1 LLGQAGLRASGRGDV
16 SAAGNLLT
24 RATALLDVADESRLV
39 LLITLGYALHEAGD
53 LERAAK
59 TFSSAVEG
67 AEAAGTP
74 AIGSRGRV
82 ALALMRAM
90 MGEAF
95 ADVAIVQEELRT
107 LEALSDDSGLAEAW
121 FVAGTF
127 EGWRG
132 QSEAAA
138 AAYERASAHATKAGN
153 RRLAAL
159 PVGGRVMLGAWGYLP
174 ADEGIELC
182 DELLS
187 EHHGTWLEG
196 YLRAARGMHL
206 SLLGRADEATSEL
219 ERANDVY
226 RQFGNEL
233 FSAATAMN
241 AADQA
246 LRVGRPELA
255 EAVARDGIARLER
268 FGEQGFLSTTT
279 GFLAEALLAQGRY
292 QEADECAG
300 ITADI
305 AAEDDFEPQMRWR
318 TVRARILARQ
328 GAYEEAERLAREALE
343 LGAGTDWHMFH
354 ANALIT
360 LADVL
365 ELAGRASEAPPLV
378 EAALALYEQKGARV
392 EAEASRRRL
401 AAAKDR

>member
-1 LLGQAGLRASGRGDV
+1 MG
-16 SAAGNLLT
+16 
-24 RATALLDVADESRLV
+24 
-39 LLITLGYALHEAGD
+39 
-53 LERAAK
+53 
-59 TFSSAVEG
+59 
-67 AEAAGTP
+67 
-74 AIGSRGRV
+74 
-82 ALALMRAM
+82 AM

-95 ADVAIVQEELRT
+95 ADVATVQEELRT

-138 AAYERASAHATKAGN
+138 VAYERASTHATKAGN

-159 PVGGRVMLGAWGYLP
+159 PVGGRVLMGGWGYLP
-174 ADEGIELC
+174 ADQGIELC
-182 DELLS
+182 DELLG

-196 YLRAARGMHL
+196 YLRAARSMHL
-206 SLLGRADEATSEL
+206 SLLGRADEASSEL
-219 ERANDVY
+219 KRANEVY

-241 AADQA
+241 AADQL

-292 QEADECAG
+292 QEADEYAE
-300 ITADI
+300 ITSEM

-318 TVRARILARQ
+318 AVRARVLAQQ
-328 GAYEEAERLAREALE
+328 GAYAEAERLAREALE

-354 ANALIT
+354 AGALIT

-378 EAALALYEQKGARV
+378 EAALALYERKGARV

-401 AAAKDR
+401 AKARGR